1 MVAALR
7 LGRSGVIRGG
17 SSPLS
22 PIKYQKKKATRG
34 AWPLLV
40 LLLPEVRRLR
50 TAGLG
55 GGTGVGVGISTVP
68 PIAPL
73 TTIST
78 FSFSSGGICIV
89 GGPTKA
95 SDATPDHVGVGA
107 EVHGHRRSGG
117 RRDRVGV
124 DVLVVAG
131 MYGLDVCGLATGPT
145 ASGVLHKTNLVRSR
159 VRVVVR
165 EPNVDR
171 LKLRSAAAAT
181 TSSDNENRREKD
193 PQKRFHLFPFLGFL
207 QVFASVQYMEML

>member
-1 MVAALR
+1 MAFIGLR
-7 LGRSGVIRGG
+7 CCF
-17 SSPLS
+17 
-22 PIKYQKKKATRG
+22 
-34 AWPLLV
+34 
-40 LLLPEVRRLR
+40 RRLR
-50 TAGLG
+50 TAGPG
-55 GGTGVGVGISTVP
+55 GGTGVGIRFSDIADFSVGVGFGISVTACD
-68 PIAPL
+68 I
-73 TTIST
+73 
-78 FSFSSGGICIV
+78 GIV

-124 DVLVVAG
+124 DVLVVAR

-171 LKLRSAAAAT
+171 LKLSSAAAAT